1 MQLFYKLE
9 NGNKINYELK
19 ENNKIDMSIII
30 QKLVDLSTDMYHEK
44 SDSIEASYKLDGII
58 DELIFDGKILV
69 NTKD

>member
-9 NGNKINYELK
+9 NGNKVNYELK

-30 QKLVDLSTDMYHEK
+30 QKLVDLSMNMYHEK
-44 SDSIEASYKLDGII
+44 YEIVESSYLLDGII

>member
-30 QKLVDLSTDMYHEK
+30 QKLVDLSMNMYHEK
-44 SDSIEASYKLDGII
+44 CDSVEASYLLDSII